1 MDRARVLPFEP
12 AALGNTAL
20 MADDAVGNAVGGQ
33 ADPANS
39 CHRIRVERGWTLG
52 WVLIFE
58 KRPGWA
64 LAWQRKRAVA
74 CQALCDG
81 LHGVSAQQKHEK
93 AVSRLK

>member
-20 MADDAVGNAVGGQ
+20 VADDAVGNAVVGQ

-93 AVSRLK
+93 AVSSSK